1 MWEETLEKCVQLQ
14 VSACEKGHVMKKNLT
29 RPIELSYN
37 RMLNIGQYLFNEDS
51 LFVTLGSIVDLFNI
65 VNT

>member
-51 LFVTLGSIVDLFNI
+51 LFTTL
-65 VNT
+65 